1 MDMMNDDEFHLKLF
15 VFNIVVILVLVLI
28 LLVLPHHPSGVVNG
42 PWLNDSAI
50 LSDELIILWLSVSTM
65 RKVCLLSSDVDAV
78 S

>member
-42 PWLNDSAI
+42 P
-50 LSDELIILWLSVSTM
+50 
-65 RKVCLLSSDVDAV
+65 
-78 S
+78 